1 MKRVVLVLTL
11 CLLLSPAGYA
21 QQSPADQPATK
32 EDVQRYLDAM
42 HTRELMRSTMDAMA
56 KQMRQMTH
64 DQVVK
69 QPNLPP
75 DFETRMN
82 KMTDGMFKDM
92 PVDELLDAMIPVYQ
106 KHLTK
111 GDIDALAA
119 FYSTPTGQK
128 IVKEMPALVAESMQA
143 AQGITQKMIASA
155 MQRVQDEVAQ
165 AAKESEASPV
175 K

>member
-11 CLLLSPAGYA
+11 CSLFSLAGYA